1 MGQHSQTNPQSEG
14 LAVSEVEFEY
24 TPPRGLVLQ
33 ALTSQL
39 LERRRQEACR
49 LMACQS
55 YTVGFKT
62 SLGRQLNETFLDS
75 KSKRRLGDT
84 AQCWSARPAYALVNA
99 LYLVPSME
107 KGKKRKE
114 EREG

>member
-1 MGQHSQTNPQSEG
+1 MGQHSQINSQSEG

-62 SLGRQLNETFLDS
+62 SLGRQLNETILDS

-114 EREG
+114 ERKG